1 MSDSDQPTTAQ
12 PAAAAPQDA
21 AQPAAAAPQ
30 AAAPQAIPAV
40 GFLVVAFTDAT
51 AADQALDA
59 MKDAKKQQR
68 FYFED
73 AAVITQDAQGK
84 VKYHET
90 GDMSAGKGA
99 GIGALVGGV
108 IGILAGPAGVAVGAG
123 AGAAI
128 GAAFAAHDGG
138 FKNDNLQTIGMA
150 LKPNTSAVAVITSH
164 DFLKAMQ
171 QQVPIE
177 DIRTVVGNLAAE
189 LSTQLAA
196 GKCVAIGLLLT
207 PDGLAIKEIAADETS
222 TQVVGAVIT
231 ADAVVVGAA
240 VATADGA
247 AYEVV
252 AATADGAVGEAGE
265 VTDEGAVVVDAVAV
279 PDAPAADAA
288 PSAADTKE

>member
-59 MKDAKKQQR
+59 MKDAKKQQQ

-231 ADAVVVGAA
+231 GDAVVVGAA

-252 AATADGAVGEAGE
+252 AATADGEAAEAGA

>member
-1 MSDSDQPTTAQ
+1 MSDSEK
-12 PAAAAPQDA
+12 
-21 AQPAAAAPQ
+21 Q
-30 AAAPQAIPAV
+30 AAAPQAVPAV

-51 AADQALDA
+51 SADQALDA
-59 MKDAKKQQR
+59 MKDAKKQKQ

-108 IGILAGPAGVAVGAG
+108 LGILGGPAGVALGAG
-123 AGAAI
+123 AGAAV
-128 GAAFAAHDGG
+128 GAAIASHDGG
-138 FKNDNLQTIGMA
+138 FKNESLQTVGVA
-150 LKPNTSAVAVITSH
+150 LRPNTSAVAVITSH
-164 DFLKAMQ
+164 DFLKAVQ

-189 LSTQLAA
+189 LSAQLAA
-196 GKCVAIGLLLT
+196 GKNVAIGLLLT
-207 PDGLAIKEIAADETS
+207 PDGLGIKEIAADETS

-231 ADAVVVGAA
+231 ADAVVAGAA
-240 VATADGA
+240 VVTADGA

-252 AATADGAVGEAGE
+252 GATAEGAVEEAGV
-265 VTDEGAVVVDAVAV
+265 VTDEGAEVVDVVAT
-279 PDAPAADAA
+279 PEAPAADVPAEA
-288 PSAADTKE
+288 PAVEEEQKSE